1 MSAAHSSLPEQ
12 PKRQLERLEGLC
24 AHRPVITIHGELLPE
39 VAAVAADLKRP
50 DDACYRA
57 PRRVAVLPRSPRP
70 LTTITGAFALA
81 MFTLACSGKETK
93 PAVTPGAGV
102 ENGADVDEEID
113 PALAARM
120 ERLGA
125 RIDAKRQELG
135 IPGLGLVVVK
145 DGVVVLSSGFGQR
158 DVAAG
163 LPVDEDTLF
172 AIGSTTKAFTATL
185 IMMAVDEG
193 LISLDDPPRKCVP
206 YFKLKDE
213 ETDAKMTVRDLLTHS
228 SGLMRTDLG
237 WYSGKLSTEET
248 IRVAGLAE
256 PTAKLRERF
265 QYQNVMYA
273 AAGVCAE
280 NLFQKPY
287 PQLLQEKI
295 FTPLGMTHGTN
306 VSVAA
311 NLELEARAVGYTK
324 AGPEETLTP
333 VPMRPIDNVAGAG
346 AINSSLRDIT
356 PWLFFNLAGGEY
368 GGERQLSRSS
378 YKELTKRQQKITA
391 AQHYGLGWIR
401 DHWRTH
407 QRLSHTG
414 GIDGFVT
421 LISMLP
427 KEGVAF
433 ALFTNIQNGHIH
445 GFVTEEVYG
454 ALFDES
460 WGTEPEGGVAEGL
473 PPGAEKEA
481 GRYGVV
487 GGMSIEITMEN
498 GKLVAHAPRQ
508 PSFELIHLDE
518 RKYRLGPPAPSG
530 LYMTFRP
537 KEGDPERRELAVET
551 PQGTQVLSELRD
563 EDIAAAKSAPISDE
577 LRELLGVYGVDGESS
592 ELEIGLSEGRVALI
606 VPGQDPKPLV
616 ARDRDIF
623 SLDGLPEGF
632 SLEVVREDA
641 AAKGKSSGDK
651 GVRGLKLNQPTLTL
665 ALTLKAKRPLPKITV
680 EKLYNKMRKAAGSKA
695 QGKHSSIQ
703 VTATQTFVNQGLTAK
718 RTTYQGKSNTLHEV
732 VAIQAFER
740 VLGTITTSFDGER
753 ADQHIS
759 FTEGQPLN
767 PQQSAMI
774 RVQALY
780 DPLADHP
787 EVFGPPVIARAGA
800 VGEEPT
806 VVLKVPIKTGGEITL
821 HVSTQTWRVVQQDM
835 LAPVNKEGA
844 QQNTTTRLEDYRLIK
859 GVSVPH
865 RITTD
870 GPWGE
875 IVDTVERVDFDLP
888 WPGK

>member
-1 MSAAHSSLPEQ
+1 LPSS
-12 PKRQLERLEGLC
+12 
-24 AHRPVITIHGELLPE
+24 
-39 VAAVAADLKRP
+39 
-50 DDACYRA
+50 
-57 PRRVAVLPRSPRP
+57 SPRLP
-70 LTTITGAFALA
+70 IITGALALA
-81 MFTLACSGKETK
+81 LFTLGC
-93 PAVTPGAGV
+93 PAKDTQPARTPGAGT
-102 ENGADVDEEID
+102 EEGAEAGDGGALD
-113 PALAARM
+113 PALAAKM
-120 ERLGA
+120 DRLSS

-145 DGVVVLSSGFGQR
+145 DGAVVLSRGFGQR

-185 IMMAVDEG
+185 VMMAVDEG

-237 WYSGKLSTEET
+237 WYSGGLSTEET

-273 AAGVCAE
+273 AAGVCVE
-280 NLFQKPY
+280 NLYQKPY
-287 PQLLQEKI
+287 PQLLEEKI

-311 NLELEARAVGYTK
+311 NLKLEARAVGYTK

-356 PWLFFNLAGGEY
+356 PWLHFNLAGGEY
-368 GGERQLSRSS
+368 GGERQISEES

-391 AQHYGLGWIR
+391 AQYYGLGWIR
-401 DHWRTH
+401 DRWRTH
-407 QRLSHTG
+407 RQLSHTG

-454 ALFDES
+454 ALFDEG
-460 WGTEPEGGVAEGL
+460 WGTEPEGGVAKGL
-473 PPGAEKEA
+473 PPGAEMEA

-487 GGMSIEITMEN
+487 GGMSIEIRMED

-508 PSFELIHLDE
+508 PSFELIHLEE

-537 KEGDPERRELAVET
+537 KEGSPDRSELAVET
-551 PQGTQVLSELRD
+551 PQGIQVLSELRD
-563 EDIAAAKSAPISDE
+563 EDIAAAKSAPIPDQ
-577 LRELLGVYGVDGESS
+577 LRELLGVYGVDGESG
-592 ELEIGLSEGRVALI
+592 ELEIGLSGGRVALL
-606 VPGQDPKPLV
+606 VPGRDPTPLV
-616 ARDRDIF
+616 AGDGDTF
-623 SLDGLPEGF
+623 GLDGLPESF
-632 SLEVVREDA
+632 SLEVVREA
-641 AAKGKSSGDK
+641 TPAKGKSTR
-651 GVRGLKLNQPTLTL
+651 GVRGLKIVQPNNTFT
-665 ALTLKAKRPLPKITV
+665 LTLKAKRPLPKFTV
-680 EKLYNKMRKAAGSKA
+680 EKLYKKMRKAAGSRA
-695 QGKHSSIQ
+695 QAKHSSIL
-703 VTATQTFVNQGLTAK
+703 VTAAQTFVNQGLTAT
-718 RTTYQGKSNTLHEV
+718 RTTYLSKANTLHEV
-732 VAIQAFER
+732 VALEAFER
-740 VLGTITTSFDGER
+740 VLGTITTSFDGKA
-753 ADQHIS
+753 ADQEIS
-759 FTEGQPLN
+759 FTKGQPLN
-767 PQQSAMI
+767 PQQSDQI

-787 EVFGPPVIARAGA
+787 EVFDPPVIVRAGT

-806 VVLKVPIKTGGEITL
+806 VVVKVPIKSGGEITL
-821 HVSTQTWRVVQQDM
+821 HVSTKTWRVVQQEV
-835 LAPVNKEGA
+835 LAPINKEGA
-844 QQNTTTRLEDYRLIK
+844 QQNTTMRLEDYRQIK

-875 IVDTVERVDFDLP
+875 IVDTVERVDFDVP